1 MSQRVTEL
9 RGAVL
14 TCDAAGEAQLLDDA
28 VIELRDGRVARVTAP
43 TASSPPP
50 SDQLFLPGFVDL
62 HCHWPQSHVRGAFS
76 GALLP
81 WLREHIW
88 PAEAAFADSTH
99 ARSYAERF
107 LSDLHRAG
115 TTSGLLFG
123 PPFVSASELLLA
135 EAPLGFFDG
144 PALMERNCPEAL
156 QTPVA
161 TAVAEMANLPEAT
174 LRRWV
179 VSPRFAPNVSDEGLR
194 AAGGFAVERDLFVQ
208 SHLSENVDEVRWV
221 QELFPSYASYT
232 AVYAELGLLG
242 PKTIMAH
249 GIHLSDQELTT
260 LAETETLIAHC
271 PTSNEALG
279 SGRMP
284 VERLRDAGVDWVLAT
299 DVGAGPQLSQLHTMA
314 ACLAQHRDAGV
325 SMTAA
330 EVFARATWRPG
341 QWLAR
346 ADDKLSGLG
355 TLVAGAPGHVVAF
368 SRPDADGAEATIEAL
383 LNSHQTGYERAPLA
397 VWSWGARLEL

>member
-1 MSQRVTEL
+1 MSQRATEL

-14 TCDAAGEAQLLDDA
+14 TCDAAGEAQLQDDA
-28 VIELRDGRVARVTAP
+28 VIELRDGRVACVKAP
-43 TASSPPP
+43 TASSPAS

-88 PAEAAFADSTH
+88 PAEAAFVDSAHAQTH
-99 ARSYAERF
+99 AERF
-107 LSDLHRAG
+107 LRELHRAG
-115 TTSGLLFG
+115 TTAGLLFG
-123 PPFVSASELLLA
+123 PPFVSASERLLA

-161 TAVAEMANLPEAT
+161 NAVAEMSNLPEAT

-194 AAGGFAVERDLFVQ
+194 AAGHFAVERDLFVQ

-221 QELFPSYASYT
+221 QELVPSYPSYP

-271 PTSNEALG
+271 PTSSEAL
-279 SGRMP
+279 R
-284 VERLRDAGVDWVLAT
+284 A
-299 DVGAGPQLSQLHTMA
+299 A
-314 ACLAQHRDAGV
+314 ACRLSDSATLASTGSSPPTSA
-325 SMTAA
+325 
-330 EVFARATWRPG
+330 
-341 QWLAR
+341 LAR
-346 ADDKLSGLG
+346 S
-355 TLVAGAPGHVVAF
+355 
-368 SRPDADGAEATIEAL
+368 
-383 LNSHQTGYERAPLA
+383 
-397 VWSWGARLEL
+397 